1 MREGIVEKQ
10 RRDFRKKRGG
20 RIGEKKEGGA
30 REDRQEENVQGPRF
44 DLLRL
49 ICLRI
54 CAILIFLF
62 LCLWFYLKAI

>member
-30 REDRQEENVQGPRF
+30 GEDRQEENVQVCF
-44 DLLRL
+44 Q
-49 ICLRI
+49 IF
-54 CAILIFLF
+54 AISPFGFNLS
-62 LCLWFYLKAI
+62 